1 VFDVIEFSVSVVPIV
16 PLAGV
21 FIAQPA
27 IKIVAKNT
35 LKVNLIISCKRDQ
48 TAMLIIKI

>member
-1 VFDVIEFSVSVVPIV
+1 VFDVIEFSVPIV

-27 IKIVAKNT
+27 IKIAAKNT
-35 LKVNLIISCKRDQ
+35 LKVKLIIFCKRDQ
-48 TAMLIIKI
+48 TDMLVIKI